1 MSDEFP
7 KALYKGDLKNYNFAT
22 AFDADAEEQLRS
34 EGYVHFAE
42 LPEPKA
48 IVVSKVSGSSE
59 ELNNI
64 KQELLDALQDNE
76 NLKEENEKLTEE
88 NLDLKQTYIAENNEL
103 RKQVRLLELSN
114 LDAGELRKILDEKQ
128 IKYGSRDGK
137 DELVKLV
144 FGSEYPIEESEE
156 E

>member
-22 AFDADAEEQLRS
+22 AYDANAEEQLRS

-48 IVVSKVSGSSE
+48 IVVGKVSGPSE
-59 ELNNI
+59 EPNNI

-76 NLKEENEKLTEE
+76 KLKEE
-88 NLDLKQTYIAENNEL
+88 NLDLKQKYIAENNAL
-103 RKQVRLLELSN
+103 RKQVRLLELGN

-144 FGSEYPIEESEE
+144 FDSEYPEE

>member
-22 AFDADAEEQLRS
+22 AYDADAEKQLRS

-42 LPEPKA
+42 LPEAKD
-48 IVVSKVSGSSE
+48 ILVGEVSGPSE

-76 NLKEENEKLTEE
+76 KLKEE
-88 NLDLKQTYIAENNEL
+88 NLDLKQTYIAENNAL
-103 RKQVRLLELSN
+103 RKQVRLLELGN

-144 FGSEYPIEESEE
+144 FDSEYPEE